1 MYPTNASK
9 PPNGITLLR
18 NSQNQTC
25 IFHRTLDMLSIKLF
39 TLACCGIWIGGTGFA
54 MLNFWCESD
63 GISNYVAT
71 LLAHAIVPIFFL
83 VGIAVA
89 AFFSWLLYK
98 KTRITLTPTVLRVER
113 QLGPFGRT
121 AQYEKST
128 ITRFSVAQDGGKGR
142 DSFLSYAVYA
152 QQTNSAATLFARQPR
167 SGRLAVRCVK
177 PVVR

>member
-1 MYPTNASK
+1 MYSTNASK

-39 TLACCGIWIGGTGFA
+39 ALACCGIWLGGTGFA
-54 MLNFWCESD
+54 MLNFWRESD

-89 AFFSWLLYK
+89 AFFLGCSTK
-98 KTRITLTPTVLRVER
+98 KHASRLR
-113 QLGPFGRT
+113 
-121 AQYEKST
+121 
-128 ITRFSVAQDGGKGR
+128 
-142 DSFLSYAVYA
+142 
-152 QQTNSAATLFARQPR
+152 PR
-167 SGRLAVRCVK
+167 SCVWN
-177 PVVR
+177 VS